1 MNKPLAG
8 IKVIDCTTFIAGP
21 SAGRCLA
28 EWGADVIKVESP
40 SGDTSRSKIDP
51 NDPQFH
57 IYNNNKKGIVINTKE
72 AAGQKVLHDLV
83 ANADVFLTNFRND
96 ALEHMGLDW
105 DTAHEKYPKLIWA
118 HVSGYGEEG
127 PFAADPG
134 FDTVCYWARTG
145 AMADPAPKGHP
156 IIIPPVGFG
165 DLACGATLAG
175 GIAAALFGRQQT
187 GVGEKVM
194 ISLYGLGLYCQGFSL
209 YDVQLLS
216 GWDCFPKERSSA
228 TLPLMNSFEC
238 KDGKWIYLAIIQYE
252 RYYPTLMKL
261 MGREDLIDDPNLNS
275 FVAVRKGYQRQLI
288 EAIDEGFKKYTRDE
302 WVEMLTKADIAHSLV
317 NTVRD
322 TIDDEQARANN
333 FIIDRMLP
341 DGTTKLAVSQT
352 PIKFG
357 DCADIEWKQGPKR
370 GGEDTVE
377 LMRGVGYTDEQIR
390 ECIEKGIVKSLV
402 EV

>member
-1 MNKPLAG
+1 M
-8 IKVIDCTTFIAGP
+8 
-21 SAGRCLA
+21 
-28 EWGADVIKVESP
+28 
-40 SGDTSRSKIDP
+40 
-51 NDPQFH
+51 
-57 IYNNNKKGIVINTKE
+57 
-72 AAGQKVLHDLV
+72 
-83 ANADVFLTNFRND
+83 
-96 ALEHMGLDW
+96 
-105 DTAHEKYPKLIWA
+105 
-118 HVSGYGEEG
+118 
-127 PFAADPG
+127 
-134 FDTVCYWARTG
+134 
-145 AMADPAPKGHP
+145 
-156 IIIPPVGFG
+156 
-165 DLACGATLAG
+165 
-175 GIAAALFGRQQT
+175 
-187 GVGEKVM
+187 
-194 ISLYGLGLYCQGFSL
+194 
-209 YDVQLLS
+209 
-216 GWDCFPKERSSA
+216 
-228 TLPLMNSFEC
+228 
-238 KDGKWIYLAIIQYE
+238 
-252 RYYPTLMKL
+252 
-261 MGREDLIDDPNLNS
+261 
-275 FVAVRKGYQRQLI
+275 AVRKGYQRQLI